1 MNWYENNVEEL
12 PYYHKGTST
21 ESADAVHFT
30 VPQFSFVNQDSI
42 PLTNSFIRGKVWIIN
57 YFFTSCPTICPKMMA
72 GMRLVQ
78 QAFPNDGQVRMVSLT
93 VDPWHDTPAKL
104 KRYAKNKNMNLN
116 QWQLGTGQ
124 KADLYRFARNGL
136 FITADDGDGGTN
148 DFIHSDKIVLID
160 RENHIRGYYDA
171 IGTGYAAGPDS
182 LAGKALF
189 QKNCTSCHA
198 VQTRVIG
205 PALRNVSSQTVIKS
219 GDTSATNLFA
229 QFNQTVMP
237 DHPDMSDQDIKNII
251 SYIRSESK
259 NVLAKLPATAA
270 VEDNDPYKGES
281 GFVRQVVYVDLPG
294 EHTPILPGD
303 YRTWFVMG
311 GLIFISLLTLY
322 TVVKAKTIIVFLNK
336 KYGK

>member
-1 MNWYENNVEEL
+1 MKKSML
-12 PYYHKGTST
+12 SL
-21 ESADAVHFT
+21 
-30 VPQFSFVNQDSI
+30 FVLLS
-42 PLTNSFIRGKVWIIN
+42 
-57 YFFTSCPTICPKMMA
+57 
-72 GMRLVQ
+72 
-78 QAFPNDGQVRMVSLT
+78 
-93 VDPWHDTPAKL
+93 
-104 KRYAKNKNMNLN
+104 
-116 QWQLGTGQ
+116 
-124 KADLYRFARNGL
+124 
-136 FITADDGDGGTN
+136 
-148 DFIHSDKIVLID
+148 
-160 RENHIRGYYDA
+160 A

-205 PALRNVSSQTVIKS
+205 PALRNVYDRHSEAWIIKFVRSSQTVIKS

-270 VEDNDPYKGES
+270 MEDNDPYKGES

>member
-1 MNWYENNVEEL
+1 
-12 PYYHKGTST
+12 
-21 ESADAVHFT
+21 
-30 VPQFSFVNQDSI
+30 
-42 PLTNSFIRGKVWIIN
+42 
-57 YFFTSCPTICPKMMA
+57 MM
-72 GMRLVQ
+72 
-78 QAFPNDGQVRMVSLT
+78 
-93 VDPWHDTPAKL
+93 K
-104 KRYAKNKNMNLN
+104 
-116 QWQLGTGQ
+116 
-124 KADLYRFARNGL
+124 
-136 FITADDGDGGTN
+136 
-148 DFIHSDKIVLID
+148 KIVLSLLVLLA
-160 RENHIRGYYDA
+160 A
-171 IGTGYAAGPDS
+171 IAHGYAAGPDS

-189 QKNCTSCHA
+189 LKNCTSCHA
-198 VQTRVIG
+198 VQTRVVG
-205 PALRNVSSQTVIKS
+205 PALRDVYDRHSEAWIIKFVRSSQTVIKS

-311 GLIFISLLTLY
+311 GLIFLSLITLF
-322 TVVKAKTIIVFLNK
+322 TVIKAKTLIVYLNK
-336 KYGK
+336 KYRAAKPGD

>member
-1 MNWYENNVEEL
+1 MKKSML
-12 PYYHKGTST
+12 SL
-21 ESADAVHFT
+21 
-30 VPQFSFVNQDSI
+30 FVLLS
-42 PLTNSFIRGKVWIIN
+42 V
-57 YFFTSCPTICPKMMA
+57 
-72 GMRLVQ
+72 
-78 QAFPNDGQVRMVSLT
+78 
-93 VDPWHDTPAKL
+93 
-104 KRYAKNKNMNLN
+104 
-116 QWQLGTGQ
+116 TG
-124 KADLYRFARNGL
+124 A
-136 FITADDGDGGTN
+136 
-148 DFIHSDKIVLID
+148 
-160 RENHIRGYYDA
+160 
-171 IGTGYAAGPDS
+171 GYAAGPDS

-205 PALRNVSSQTVIKS
+205 PALRNVYDRHSEAWIIKFVRSSQTVIKS

-259 NVLAKLPATAA
+259 SVLARLPATAA
-270 VEDNDPYKGES
+270 MEDNDPYKGES

-322 TVVKAKTIIVFLNK
+322 TVIKAKTIIVFLNK
-336 KYGK
+336 KYGAAKPGD

>member
-1 MNWYENNVEEL
+1 MKKSML
-12 PYYHKGTST
+12 SL
-21 ESADAVHFT
+21 
-30 VPQFSFVNQDSI
+30 FVLLS
-42 PLTNSFIRGKVWIIN
+42 
-57 YFFTSCPTICPKMMA
+57 
-72 GMRLVQ
+72 
-78 QAFPNDGQVRMVSLT
+78 
-93 VDPWHDTPAKL
+93 
-104 KRYAKNKNMNLN
+104 
-116 QWQLGTGQ
+116 
-124 KADLYRFARNGL
+124 
-136 FITADDGDGGTN
+136 
-148 DFIHSDKIVLID
+148 
-160 RENHIRGYYDA
+160 A

-182 LAGKALF
+182 VAGKALF

-198 VQTRVIG
+198 VQARVIG
-205 PALRNVSSQTVIKS
+205 PALRNVYDRHSEAWIIKFVRSSQTVIKS

-270 VEDNDPYKGES
+270 MEDNDPYKGES